1 MDSRSFLLSES
12 ILSRS
17 LLSSNLRRTP
27 SQMQAPRL
35 QTRRPMALP
44 DVLVLL
50 ADLVADL
57 EAHGRSLEQLKCE
70 LTRAPIPDAALAA
83 LGSRERALE
92 SDYQRLRQRLF
103 ALKETM
109 RGGA

>member
-1 MDSRSFLLSES
+1 
-12 ILSRS
+12 
-17 LLSSNLRRTP
+17 
-27 SQMQAPRL
+27 MQP
-35 QTRRPMALP
+35 P
-44 DVLVLL
+44 DALVLL
-50 ADLVADL
+50 ADLVADV
-57 EAHGRSLEQLKCE
+57 EAHGRSLEQLKRE
-70 LTRAPIPDAALAA
+70 LTRTPMPDSALAV